1 MKNIG
6 EIKNG
11 AADLILAPKPKQDKS
26 IRQTKPRRRYTYSA
40 AVRRGERHPFSR
52 LTEVQVR
59 QIKERFASPVYMK
72 QFNSQLAAWD
82 EIAKE
87 YGVSMAC
94 ISHIHA
100 ERTWRHV
107 QVAWSKSHRK
117 VAFLMGIIPMPDDS
131 SYNKKIC
138 YKIHR
143 KYSCSYYSNMIS
155 DFIFIVSLFSQ
166 GSCPYFPECFSFRAP
181 DWIRTSNLR
190 FTRALH
196 RHLMLQGHPPVYR
209 RVLVTERGSGACGVV
224 TTWL

>member
-1 MKNIG
+1 MDHFQFSSIKLLQLKAADQPIFSFNEGSLTITATRDGATIMIKAPMKNIG

-107 QVAWSKSHRK
+107 QVA
-117 VAFLMGIIPMPDDS
+117 
-131 SYNKKIC
+131 
-138 YKIHR
+138 
-143 KYSCSYYSNMIS
+143 
-155 DFIFIVSLFSQ
+155 
-166 GSCPYFPECFSFRAP
+166 
-181 DWIRTSNLR
+181 
-190 FTRALH
+190 
-196 RHLMLQGHPPVYR
+196 
-209 RVLVTERGSGACGVV
+209 
-224 TTWL
+224 